1 MSRRIILGML
11 RTIALLLL
19 SAATARP
26 QDAPAP
32 LRLEASEFARRRAA
46 LVERLGGAALALDAG
61 PLGEVGSDANTY
73 IFDFRYLTG
82 IHDDQGVVAVVDGR
96 STVFLSA
103 LREVPGA
110 DEVKTVEE
118 FPAWAAARLAGKK
131 VHTKLRRRNLEAVSR
146 APGTEVVGGELA
158 EELTRLRLVKSEAE
172 LRLMRK
178 AADATNRAH
187 RAVLGALKPGS
198 NERQIHDLI
207 LATFKAEGCPEL
219 GFPPIVGSGR
229 NGTVLHYMKNNQ
241 AIPADTLMVCDIG
254 AAIDNYVTDITR
266 TLPTSGRFSEEQKRH
281 YQCVL
286 DAQKAAEAILRPGA
300 TFRDLDRASRAVF
313 DDRGLTKWSYAHS
326 RDGSVRHGLGH
337 YVGLAVHDS
346 GTYQEKF
353 APGMV
358 ITIEPGWYD
367 KDAGY
372 GIRIEDVYLITP
384 DGFQRLSADAPREIA
399 EIEAAMA
406 SKRDY

>member
-1 MSRRIILGML
+1 ML
-11 RTIALLLL
+11 RTLALLLL
-19 SAATARP
+19 SVSVARG
-26 QDAPAP
+26 QEAAP
-32 LRLEASEFARRRAA
+32 LRLDAAEFARRRAA

-82 IHDDQGVVAVVDGR
+82 IHDDQGIVAVVDGR
-96 STVFLSA
+96 STVFVSA
-103 LREVPGA
+103 PRAVPGA
-110 DEVKTVEE
+110 DEVKAVEE
-118 FPAWAAARLAGKK
+118 FPAWASTKLAGKK
-131 VHTKLRRRNLEAVSR
+131 VHTKLRRRNLEAVSQ
-146 APGTEVVGGELA
+146 AAGAEVVGGTLA

-187 RAVLGALKPGS
+187 RAVQRALKPGL
-198 NERQIHDLI
+198 NEREIHDLI
-207 LATFKAEGCPEL
+207 LATFKAEGCPEI

-241 AIPADTLMVCDIG
+241 PIPADTLMVCDIG

-266 TLPTSGRFSEEQKRH
+266 TLPTSGKFTDEQKRH
-281 YQCVL
+281 YQGVL
-286 DAQKAAEAILRPGA
+286 DAQKAAEAVLKPGA
-300 TFRDLDRASRAVF
+300 TFRDLDRAARAVLEE
-313 DDRGLTKWSYAHS
+313 RGLTKWSYAHS

-346 GTYQEKF
+346 GTYYEKF
-353 APGMV
+353 TPGMV

-372 GIRIEDVYLITP
+372 GIRIEDVYLVTP

-406 SKRDY
+406 AKRDY